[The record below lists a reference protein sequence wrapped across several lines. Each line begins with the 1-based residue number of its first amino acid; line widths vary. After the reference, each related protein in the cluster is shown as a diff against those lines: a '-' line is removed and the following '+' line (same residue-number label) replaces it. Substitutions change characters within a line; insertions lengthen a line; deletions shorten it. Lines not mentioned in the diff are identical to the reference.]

1 MSDDHSPST
10 PTSTAAQRSSRL
22 PTARSPS
29 RAPSE
34 VDSDAE
40 EITTGVDRLSIGNAN
55 SRKFS
60 QGLRLNDPP
69 VFTGRA
75 DEVSKF
81 VTYIKI
87 AVEMDT
93 CRFQTELSKVVFMCP
108 YMRGAAF
115 DWAEPFL
122 QDLGTGHLDDMM
134 KSFPMFLA
142 EFQLAFGEV
151 NEVRRAE
158 EQLLDLRQGSSSA
171 AEHAATFRRL
181 AFRTEF
187 NVPALLAV
195 FRKSLSE
202 RLKDELAT
210 RDMPD
215 DDYGA
220 YMSKV
225 IELDNRLRERDGRR
239 RPPVPRQ
246 RYQRPFRTPPPPPA
260 SHAQSAPYDDSG
272 VAPMDL
278 DAVRARK
285 FSPLS
290 ATEKDRRRREN
301 LCMYCGQPGHVASS
315 CPSKSGKGKTRG

>member
-1 MSDDHSPST
+1 MPDDQT
-10 PTSTAAQRSSRL
+10 PTTSTSTAAQRPSRL
-22 PTARSPS
+22 PTAQSPS

-34 VDSDAE
+34 VDTDAE

-55 SRKFS
+55 SRNFS
-60 QGLRLNDPP
+60 RGIRLNDPP
-69 VFTGRA
+69 VFTGRS
-75 DEVSKF
+75 DDVSKF
-81 VTYIKI
+81 VTHVKI
-87 AVEMDT
+87 AIEMDP
-93 CRFQTELSKVVFMCP
+93 CRFQTELSKVCFMCS

-122 QDLGTGHLDDMM
+122 QDLGTGYLDDIM
-134 KSFPMFLA
+134 KSFPLFLA

-215 DDYGA
+215 DDYNG
-220 YMSKV
+220 YISKV
-225 IELDNRLRERDGRR
+225 IELDNRLRERDGKR

-246 RYQRPFRTPPPPPA
+246 RFQRSFRTPSPLPA
-260 SHAQSAPYDDSG
+260 SPAQSAPFEDSG
-272 VAPMDL
+272 VTPMDL
-278 DAVRARK
+278 DAARVRK

-290 ATEKDRRRREN
+290 ASEKDRRRRDN
-301 LCMYCGQPGHVASS
+301 LCMYCGQPGHIASS
-315 CPSKSGKGKTRG
+315 CPSKSGKVKTRG